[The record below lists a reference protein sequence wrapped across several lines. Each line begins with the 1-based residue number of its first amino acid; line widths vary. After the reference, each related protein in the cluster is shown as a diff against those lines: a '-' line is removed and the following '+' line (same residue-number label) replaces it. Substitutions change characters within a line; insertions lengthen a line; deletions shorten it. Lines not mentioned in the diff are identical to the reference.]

1 MLCQCFIFRC
11 LGSRIEWKIQ
21 GWLPILT
28 DITML
33 HALLWTS
40 NPESFFGIVHDLS
53 LPTGIQYE
61 TGWHIDIELVNHT
74 NGMINLVTTNDG
86 VWASMDVMRM
96 TMSNE
101 MVMADMAYS
110 RHFKTPTKNLLNELH
125 EPSTYSSLPSYTYL
139 VTSVAFAILITLLN
153 DAFLVNPRQNLRKKA
168 HLSFEFQATLASA
181 WLVSILILYDSLT
194 NPQFSPVFLGG
205 ENSPLW
211 CSKFVGYNPR
221 QLLASSSTFL
231 SSNFCALYQLY
242 HHPRIGLSEKDIG
255 PPDAPCVFEK
265 KHGFLSSCIFFC
277 KPIQCPSALRIR
289 KAMIL
294 HVSSPI
300 KMRMLSFFDC

>member
-1 MLCQCFIFRC
+1 
-11 LGSRIEWKIQ
+11 
-21 GWLPILT
+21 
-28 DITML
+28 ML

-40 NPESFFGIVHDLS
+40 NTESFFDIVHDPS

-110 RHFKTPTKNLLNELH
+110 RHFKTPTQNLLNELH

-153 DAFLVNPRQNLRKKA
+153 DAFLVNPRQNLRKKG

-181 WLVSILILYDSLT
+181 WLMSILILWPIPSF
-194 NPQFSPVFLGG
+194 PQFFLAGRTRRFDAPNLSG
-205 ENSPLW
+205 ITPDNCQQALVRSYHPI
-211 CSKFVGYNPR
+211 FVGYTSYTIIPE
-221 QLLASSSTFL
+221 L
-231 SSNFCALYQLY
+231 
-242 HHPRIGLSEKDIG
+242 
-255 PPDAPCVFEK
+255 V
-265 KHGFLSSCIFFC
+265 
-277 KPIQCPSALRIR
+277 
-289 KAMIL
+289 
-294 HVSSPI
+294 
-300 KMRMLSFFDC
+300 